1 MGNMS
6 VASQEK
12 NIENGADRTGID
24 CSDIINKEIG
34 RRLKAFRTSLDK
46 TQADFADILDI
57 SPQQYQKYEKG
68 TSRCSISSIYQL
80 AEYFE
85 TAAITLL
92 PPQFHAKK
100 NSGFS
105 ENNLSFATRPGNTYL
120 NDEAEA
126 MAELLS
132 VFARIP
138 TRSMRKKLISLLNT
152 MYE

>member
-1 MGNMS
+1 MNETS
-6 VASQEK
+6 RERRIDNHTDQSE
-12 NIENGADRTGID
+12 IDR
-24 CSDIINKEIG
+24 SEIINKEIG
-34 RRLKAFRTSLDK
+34 RRLKAFRTSLGK

-68 TSRCSISSIYQL
+68 TSRCSIASIYEL
-80 AEYFE
+80 AEHFG

-92 PPQFHAKK
+92 PPQFHAEY

-105 ENNLSFATRPGNTYL
+105 ENDISFATRAGKNSL
-120 NDEAEA
+120 DDEAEA
-126 MAELLS
+126 MAELLG